1 MSRKSSRVTRTRRQ
15 FLQRSAQAAAGL
27 AAFTIVPAHV
37 LGGPRH
43 RPPSET
49 LNIAAIGCGG
59 QGGVDIQN
67 LSSENI
73 VALCDVDD
81 ARAAE
86 TFKKF
91 PDAKRY
97 KDFRVMLEKEKGIDA
112 VLVATPDHVH
122 AIAALTAIRAGKH
135 VYVEKPMTYCVQ
147 EARMLQL
154 AAKKA
159 GVATQMGNQGRASEA
174 MRLLKEWIED
184 GAIGTIREVHAWTTH
199 AVWPQGLSRPKET
212 PPVPATLDW
221 DLWLGPAPERPYH
234 PAYAPIYWR
243 GWWDFGTGAMGDMGC
258 HVLDA
263 AFYALDL
270 TPPTSVEAS
279 YSQAVPEGITWNK
292 PFNGESYPQAAMIHY
307 HFPARGKWPPI
318 KITWYDGGLRPERPP
333 ELEPQRQLGNGF
345 GGLLFVGEKG
355 KIMCGAH
362 GADGVR
368 IIPET
373 AMAAYRRPEKRL
385 VRSVGHHAEWIA
397 ACKGGPACG
406 SNFDYAGPLTEAVLL
421 GNIALRYPQRLDW
434 DADAMKITNVAD
446 ANQWLM
452 RMYRDGWNLEG

>member
-1 MSRKSSRVTRTRRQ
+1 MSRTASGKLRSRRQ
-15 FLQRSAQAAAGL
+15 FLRRSAQAAAGL

-43 RPPSET
+43 RPPSEK
-49 LNIAAIGCGG
+49 LNLAAIGVGG
-59 QGGVDIQN
+59 QGGYDLQN
-67 LSSENI
+67 LASENI

-81 ARAAE
+81 ERAAD

-97 KDFRVMLEKEKGIDA
+97 KDFRVMLEKENGIDA

-122 AIAALTAIRAGKH
+122 AIAALAAIRAGKH
-135 VYVEKPMTYCVQ
+135 VYVEKPLTYCIQ
-147 EARMLQL
+147 EARTLRL

-159 GVATQMGNQGRASEA
+159 GVATQMGNHGRAAES

-184 GAIGTIREVHAWTTH
+184 GAIGTVLEVHAWTTH
-199 AVWPQGLSRPKET
+199 AVWPQGLFRPKDT

-221 DLWLGPAPERPYH
+221 NLWLGPAPERPYH
-234 PAYAPIYWR
+234 PAYAPMMWR
-243 GWWDFGTGAMGDMGC
+243 GWWDFGTGALGDMGC

-279 YSQAVPEGITWNK
+279 YSQFIPEGLNWDK
-292 PFNGESYPQAAMIHY
+292 PFNNESYPQASIVHY
-307 HFPARGKWPPI
+307 HHPARGKWPAI
-318 KITWYDGGLRPERPP
+318 KVTWYDGGLRPERPP
-333 ELEPQRQLGNGF
+333 ELEPERQMGNGY
-345 GGLLFVGEKG
+345 GGLLFIGEKG

-368 IIPET
+368 IIPEP
-373 AMAAYRRPEKRL
+373 AMAAYKRPEKRL
-385 VRSVGHHAEWIA
+385 PRSIGHHAEWIA

-406 SNFDYAGPLTEAVLL
+406 SNFDYAGPLTESVLL
-421 GNIALRYPQRLDW
+421 GNIALRYPQRLEW
-434 DADAMKITNVAD
+434 DAEAMKIKNVPG
-446 ANQWLM
+446 ANEWLM
-452 RMYRDGWNLEG
+452 RKYRDGWKLE